1 MNLTFWQFYFLSP
14 GDEECKS
21 KEGAEV
27 EEDDKELVEK
37 KMCPLC
43 SEGDNKNEKMTKP
56 CSCQSDSSASSEDS
70 AISDKV
76 RLMSTR

>member
-1 MNLTFWQFYFLSP
+1 M
-14 GDEECKS
+14 
-21 KEGAEV
+21 
-27 EEDDKELVEK
+27 EEDDKESVEK

-76 RLMSTR
+76 RMMSTR